1 MTLEAPAPRL
11 GQGRGVRWHDKARG
25 LLWLRAFDDVHDR
38 GYEEA
43 VRHGTDGVIE
53 LFVVLREGAVLDDD
67 LRKTLARAI
76 RERCSPRH
84 VPDKVRAIKAV
95 PRTLSGKVVEV
106 PTKRSSWVQIRP
118 RSSAATV
125 SPTRGVRLVR
135 QERIE

>member
-84 VPDKVRAIKAV
+84 VPDKVRAI
-95 PRTLSGKVVEV
+95 GKVVEV